1 MVAIR
6 DNDANTREKGSI
18 EFSLFNV
25 SKTAQDTKQLIL
37 LNI

>member
-6 DNDANTREKGSI
+6 DNDANTREKGSL

-25 SKTAQDTKQLIL
+25 SNTAQ
-37 LNI
+37 